1 MLEDFTAALHGFTP
15 ASLRGVT
22 LHTPG
27 ENTWKDIGG
36 LNNVKSQLIRMLEW
50 PTKVGSCSIS
60 HVFFCFISCR
70 VFFTTLSH
78 GCAPTHIHHHVTVY
92 FHMHIP
98 NDSSEITKKSWRG
111 QSKDIACILVL
122 LQYRQLYAQCPIR
135 LQSGVLLYGAPG
147 TGKTLIASVIAK
159 EMGLNFISI
168 KGPELLNKYI
178 GASEQAV
185 RDTFHK

>member
-1 MLEDFTAALHGFTP
+1 MTAVKLQKN
-15 ASLRGVT
+15 
-22 LHTPG
+22 PG
-27 ENTWKDIGG
+27 EANQ
-36 LNNVKSQLIRMLEW
+36 KSDR
-50 PTKVGSCSIS
+50 
-60 HVFFCFISCR
+60 
-70 VFFTTLSH
+70 
-78 GCAPTHIHHHVTVY
+78 
-92 FHMHIP
+92 
-98 NDSSEITKKSWRG
+98 
-111 QSKDIACILVL
+111 ACILVL